1 MSTTYSLLEVYLL
14 LLTDSFVA
22 SLILPLNKVSV
33 FTAMCYFGTYSLP
46 ISVVVAS
53 LGASLGSYVNWFL
66 GKLVYLARIE
76 YQSRSRGVTPA
87 KKTLSNKFVAAL
99 LLLAVLSSWIYL
111 VGAIVNVLCGY
122 FRLRA
127 TYVYCAVLCSYFSYF
142 LYTAIT
148 CS

>member
-1 MSTTYSLLEVYLL
+1 MSTYSVLEVYLL

-46 ISVVVAS
+46 LSVVTAS
-53 LGASLGSYVNWFL
+53 LGASLGSYINWFL
-66 GKLVYLARIE
+66 GKLVYQARIE
-76 YQSRSRGVTPA
+76 YQSRARGLTQTG
-87 KKTLSNKFVAAL
+87 KNFSNKFVAAL
-99 LLLAVLSSWIYL
+99 LILAISSSWIYL
-111 VGAIVNVLCGY
+111 VGAIINVLCGY

-127 TYVYCAVLCSYFSYF
+127 MHVYFAALLSYFSYF